1 MLAENKLFATL
12 DPTTRRLRFPA
23 EKEIIMADTVGF
35 IRNLPKELMD
45 AFRATLEELEAA
57 DLLLHV
63 ADASHPDLLQQIS
76 AVETILAEME
86 LDRMPRL
93 MILNK
98 WDQLEAPARA
108 ELADAFPHALT
119 ISAKNGEGC
128 KALLEELEL
137 LLLRHPA
144 SMVATDAPTVLN

>member
-1 MLAENKLFATL
+1 M
-12 DPTTRRLRFPA
+12 P
-23 EKEIIMADTVGF
+23 
-35 IRNLPKELMD
+35 
-45 AFRATLEELEAA
+45 AFRPAGLALGKIWFEGRAPV
-57 DLLLHV
+57 LH
-63 ADASHPDLLQQIS
+63 QS
-76 AVETILAEME
+76 AVGLEME

-108 ELADAFPHALT
+108 ELADAFPDALT

-144 SMVATDAPTVLN
+144 SMVATDAPTVPN